1 MIIVAGG
8 DSVIFGSELRDC
20 ANGLPGSFSRSTFS
34 ALLAGSNEYYCTAYP
49 GIGNGEI
56 VKRLRA
62 KLDTIEHCGVI
73 VSWTWPY
80 RTDELTADQHVI
92 ELQNYLKERDIP
104 YLFTCLD
111 SRWIY
116 ENSHSDKI
124 DWDHWFLFPKGT
136 IPGGITTLVPRGFYQ
151 WAVESKYKVGPDMHP
166 LEDAHQAAY
175 NLMKGKFDELV
186 TKHL

>member
-1 MIIVAGG
+1 
-8 DSVIFGSELRDC
+8 LQDC
-20 ANGLPGSFSRSTFS
+20 ANGYAGSFSYKTFA
-34 ALLAGSNEYYCTAYP
+34 ALLAGNNEYYCTAYP

-56 VKRLRA
+56 VKRLRE

-80 RTDELTADQHVI
+80 RTDELTADQHI
-92 ELQNYLKERDIP
+92 IKLQAYLKDRDIP

-111 SRWIY
+111 NCVCNESQRID
-116 ENSHSDKI
+116 EI
-124 DWDHWFLFPKGT
+124 DWTHWFLFPAGT
-136 IPGGITTLVPRGFYQ
+136 IPIQETLNPRGFYQ

>member
-8 DSVIFGSELRDC
+8 DSVIFGSELQDC
-20 ANGLPGSFSRSTFS
+20 ANGHPGSFSHKTFA
-34 ALLAGSNEYYCTAYP
+34 ALLAGNNEYYCTAYP

-62 KLDTIEHCGVI
+62 KLATLDKCGVI

-80 RTDELTADQHVI
+80 RTDELTADQHII
-92 ELQNYLKERDIP
+92 ELQAYLKERGIP

-111 SRWIY
+111 NCVRNESQRVD
-116 ENSHSDKI
+116 EI
-124 DWDHWFLFPKGT
+124 DWTHWFLFPAGT
-136 IPGGITTLVPRGFYQ
+136 IPNGVTTLTPRGFYQ

-175 NLMKGKFDELV
+175 KLMKEKFNELV
-186 TKHL
+186 KKHL